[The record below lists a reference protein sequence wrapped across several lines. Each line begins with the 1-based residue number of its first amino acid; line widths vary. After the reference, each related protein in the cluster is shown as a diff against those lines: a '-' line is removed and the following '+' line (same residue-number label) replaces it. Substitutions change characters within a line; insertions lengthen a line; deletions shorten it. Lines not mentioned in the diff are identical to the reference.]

1 MSSVT
6 TPSVDYFPSFA
17 ASVASGDSTESV
29 ASDEMDVEKTPTKPK
44 TRAQV
49 HQAAAVLPT
58 PPPSSPFSPSDDVA
72 LTAERMELVR
82 MRSDSTIE
90 DDDTAT
96 EVDEN
101 EFAGRTLNPYKH
113 LKTFLRLSSS
123 RDQTI
128 VGREEEIDALKSYIA
143 DAVTHDVG
151 MYVSGPPGTGK
162 TATIASLSRDLKKA
176 GWEVAEMG
184 CMGAK
189 VTDIWRSMGEQLGCG
204 RTERDVVAHLRAPA
218 SSTLVLCTFFHD
230 NPR

>member
-17 ASVASGDSTESV
+17 PSVASVDSTESV
-29 ASDEMDVEKTPTKPK
+29 ISDEMDVDKTPTKPK
-44 TRAQV
+44 TRAQA

-58 PPPSSPFSPSDDVA
+58 PPPSSPFSPTDDVA

-82 MRSDSTIE
+82 MRSESTIG

-96 EVDEN
+96 EVDES
-101 EFAGRTLNPYKH
+101 EFVGRALNPYKH

-128 VGREEEIDALKSYIA
+128 IGREEELDALKAYIG
-143 DAVTHDVG
+143 DASPHDVG

-162 TATIASLSRDLKKA
+162 TATITSLGRELKKT
-176 GWEVAEMG
+176 GWEVVEMG

-189 VTDIWRSMGEQLGCG
+189 VADIWRSMGEQLGCG
-204 RTERDVVAHLRAPA
+204 RTERDVVAHLRSPA
-218 SSTLVLCTFFHD
+218 SST
-230 NPR
+230 